1 MRTTGCKRGLLVLG
15 LGGLLIAGSLTALLF
30 SQEAAAETQQT
41 DTPLSN
47 PTTSSTQAGHATKL
61 TPEQDAALVEVR
73 KILKEAWEVATS
85 TVPPT
90 KLFKSDALENRLT
103 VLERYKYKLLR
114 DIEMA
119 RLRAGDFATTT
130 ATKESWE
137 LVLGQLRFDY
147 LQEAVRTGTVAT
159 FSSSG
164 ETLVVLKQLSDAG
177 DLAKAMQVAEAQVRG
192 KRYSGPER
200 KQYEAELMAYMARR
214 QAEAG
219 KPEARETLA
228 RAIEAIRS
236 NKKAPYRTAPYFQ
249 HEGWAAVGCAQAAMG
264 DEAGATESFQQAI
277 QAVRVITKIEH
288 EGDKAAA
295 MALIGRAAALS
306 GLKSASQEAFQESS
320 RLASEIT
327 DSRAHVV
334 AIAHQA
340 AMQILSGDRVTG
352 LQTFHEALK
361 LAESLTSGQ
370 QRRMALGDIVERQLT
385 GGEREAAEMTLERIR
400 RRADLLTDPK
410 EQESEQ
416 ATIRQWEAWV
426 ETPLVALERAYAIQ
440 NDPEKQ
446 ASRLAYAARRLI
458 HSKDPVLTPE
468 ILQRLSQ
475 TAEKL
480 LAKPLP
486 DDHKKADD
494 YLGNLANVQAVASGA
509 AAALQ
514 TAGRIG
520 DRRNQ
525 RKTYLQ
531 LVFLLNQ
538 KGDVAGAKQVLAS
551 LKITDEEML
560 WGGSGTTGGDA
571 IRGVANA
578 QVLAGDIP
586 GALIWARHES
596 SLYLKAEALLGAGLG
611 MLEQQGI
618 REVDH
623 DVPRFRHLFVKG
635 RIDKLAIP
643 CEPFRRPI

>member
-1 MRTTGCKRGLLVLG
+1 MSTTAWARGLLLLG
-15 LGGLLIAGSLTALLF
+15 LGGLLIAGCAAALLL
-30 SQEAAAETQQT
+30 SQEAVAEAQETG
-41 DTPLSN
+41 TPLST
-47 PTTSSTQAGHATKL
+47 PTTSTTQAGQATKI
-61 TPEQDAALVEVR
+61 TPEQEASLVEVR
-73 KILKEAWEVATS
+73 KILREAWEVANS

-119 RLRAGDFATTT
+119 RLRAGDFVTTT

-147 LQEAVRTGTVAT
+147 LQEAVRIGTVAT

-164 ETLVVLKQLSDAG
+164 ETLVVLKRLSDAG
-177 DLAKAMQVAEAQVRG
+177 DLAGAMQVAEAQVRG

-200 KQYEAELMAYMARR
+200 RQYEAELIAYMARR

-228 RAIEAIRS
+228 RAIEAVRS

-249 HEGWAAVGCAQAAMG
+249 HEGWAAIGCAQVAMG
-264 DEAGATESFQQAI
+264 DEAGATESFQQAM
-277 QAVRVITKIEH
+277 QAVGAITKIEH

-295 MALIGRAAALS
+295 MALIGRAATLS

-334 AIAHQA
+334 AIANRA
-340 AMQILSGDRVTG
+340 AMQILSGDRATG

-385 GGEREAAEMTLERIR
+385 GGEHEAAEVTLERIR

-410 EQESEQ
+410 EQEFEQ
-416 ATIRQWEAWV
+416 ATIRHWEAWV
-426 ETPLVALERAYAIQ
+426 ETPLEALERAYAIHD
-440 NDPEKQ
+440 DPLEQ
-446 ASRLAYAARRLI
+446 ASRLAYAANRLI

-468 ILQRLSQ
+468 ILKRLSQ
-475 TAEKL
+475 AAETL

-520 DRRNQ
+520 DQ
-525 RKTYLQ
+525 RSQRGTYLRY
-531 LVFLLNQ
+531 VFMLNQ
-538 KGDVAGAKQVLAS
+538 IGDVAGAKQVLAS
-551 LKITDEEML
+551 LKVTDEEML
-560 WGGSGTTGGDA
+560 WGSSGATGGDA
-571 IRGVANA
+571 FRGLAKA
-578 QVLAGDIP
+578 QVLADDIP

-596 SLYLKAEALLGAGLG
+596 SLYRKAEALLGAGLG

-623 DVPRFRHLFVKG
+623 DVPRFRHLSVKG
-635 RIDKLAIP
+635 RIDKLAIA